1 MHSPDTAYRAVALGL
16 PFVLVGISRAAP
28 HRWACTIMATIYTLF
43 QMALARILLPV
54 HYNVTHVVP
63 PAFPLLLISPAIALD
78 LLRRVSPRWSVWRET
93 IATSTLFVSAVL
105 AVQWPYPH
113 SYM

>member
-1 MHSPDTAYRAVALGL
+1 
-16 PFVLVGISRAAP
+16 
-28 HRWACTIMATIYTLF
+28 
-43 QMALARILLPV
+43 
-54 HYNVTHVVP
+54 
-63 PAFPLLLISPAIALD
+63 LISPAIALD

-93 IATSTLFVSAVL
+93 IATSTLFVAAVL